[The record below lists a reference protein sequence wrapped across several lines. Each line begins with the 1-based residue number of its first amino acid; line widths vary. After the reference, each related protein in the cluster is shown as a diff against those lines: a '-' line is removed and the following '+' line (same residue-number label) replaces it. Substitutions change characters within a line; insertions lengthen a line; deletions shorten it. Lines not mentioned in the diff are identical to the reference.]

1 MSLRPAVPLYST
13 ALLVAAGLIG
23 VAWWQIQREEPRR
36 IRFEGVQTSADPLPV
51 SPDGSPDMRFRL
63 LSPWETAVTPVALR
77 FDPPLGALIY
87 NAQPFW
93 EMNVRRGGHHTGDDL
108 NGIGG
113 MNTDLGDPVFA
124 AADGLVVFAGD
135 PSPGWGNIVILA
147 HRRPNGELVQSMY
160 AHLDRIDVSPGEL
173 VARGGKVGRVGTA
186 HGLYPA
192 HLHFEIRT
200 GDGVDVGAG
209 YGGDPLNRLD
219 PAKALFEWRGAAA
232 TDFTP
237 SPLGVALRE
246 GN

>member
-1 MSLRPAVPLYST
+1 MALRATVPLYGV
-13 ALLVAAGLIG
+13 ALLAAGALT
-23 VAWWQIQREEPRR
+23 VFAWRQIRDEAPQR
-36 IRFEGVQTSADPLPV
+36 IRFAGAQAADALPM
-51 SPDGSPDMRFRL
+51 PAGGSPDMRFRL
-63 LSPWETAVTPVALR
+63 LSPWDTASTPIARR

-124 AADGLVVFAGD
+124 VADGLVVYAGD

-147 HRRPNGELVQSMY
+147 HRRPNGDLVQSMY
-160 AHLDRIDVSPGEL
+160 AHLDGIDVSPGER
-173 VARGGKVGRVGTA
+173 VARGQTIGRVGTA
-186 HGLYPA
+186 HGSYPA
-192 HLHFEIRT
+192 HLHFEMRT

-232 TDFTP
+232 EDFSR
-237 SPLGVALRE
+237 SPFRVVLRE
-246 GN
+246 EN

>member
-1 MSLRPAVPLYST
+1 MSRRATVPLYST
-13 ALLVAAGLIG
+13 ALLIAAGLTYF
-23 VAWWQIQREEPRR
+23 AWRQIQREGPQR
-36 IRFEGVQTSADPLPV
+36 IRFEGAQASADALPV
-51 SPDGSPDMRFRL
+51 PAEGSPDMRFRL
-63 LSPWETAVTPVALR
+63 LSPWETAVTPVASR

-113 MNTDLGDPVFA
+113 MNTDLGDAVVA
-124 AADGLVVFAGD
+124 VADGLVVYAGD

-173 VARGGKVGRVGTA
+173 VARGRSVGRVGTA
-186 HGLYPA
+186 HGSYPA

-200 GDGVDVGAG
+200 GDGVDIGAG
-209 YGGDPLNRLD
+209 YGGDPLNRIN

-232 TDFTP
+232 DDFTP
-237 SPLGVALRE
+237 APLGVALRGE
-246 GN
+246 N

>member
-1 MSLRPAVPLYST
+1 MFLHATASLYAA
-13 ALLVAAGLIG
+13 ALLIATGLTY
-23 VAWWQIQREEPRR
+23 VAWREIQSEEPRR
-36 IRFEGVQTSADPLPV
+36 IRFKGAQALADSLPM
-51 SPDGSPDMRFRL
+51 PAEGSPDMRFRL
-63 LSPWETAVTPVALR
+63 LSPWETAAAPVALR

-113 MNTDLGDPVFA
+113 MNTDLGDPVLA
-124 AADGLVVFAGD
+124 VADGLVVYAGD

-173 VARGGKVGRVGTA
+173 VGRGRRVGRVGTA
-186 HGLYPA
+186 HGSYPA

-200 GDGVDVGAG
+200 GDGVDIGAG
-209 YGGDPLNRLD
+209 YGGDPLNRVD

-232 TDFTP
+232 DDFTP